1 MDWKSKLQ
9 SYLPIEL
16 AVEFLTPRLAYIK
29 KQWVK
34 LTPAT
39 RALPLHIWR
48 AIINFKNHGLRQ
60 AAALSYYAV
69 FSVFPLTL
77 LLAVA
82 ISSILGPTVAEQ
94 QIVDAARL
102 FLPEEEQTIE
112 LIQDSVAQSL
122 EQGSSFGLIALVG
135 LIWSALGLFSNLTTA
150 LDIIFQVPSSRS
162 MWRQRMLA
170 FFMTFILIF
179 LVAISFV
186 TSGILRL
193 IDALLLT
200 NPSVWITIGT
210 FFLPLGLNMVIFVLL
225 FRYVPSRYVHW
236 DAVWPAAILGAIG
249 LKLLETLFIW
259 YLTNFGNYQIVYGS
273 IGVAIVLLLWAFLTA
288 SVFLLSAELC
298 SQLNLWLISQ
308 EESQRL
314 QVFRGNNF
322 LQLPAEIPPPI

>member
-9 SYLPIEL
+9 WYLPIEL
-16 AVEFLTPRLAYIK
+16 AMEFLAPRFAYVK
-29 KQWVK
+29 KQWMK
-34 LTPAT
+34 LNPAT

-135 LIWSALGLFSNLTTA
+135 LIWSALGLFSNLTTS

-225 FRYVPSRYVHW
+225 FRYVPSRHVNW
-236 DAVWPAAILGAIG
+236 DAVWPAAIFGAIG
-249 LKLLETLFIW
+249 LKSLETLFVW

-288 SVFLLSAELC
+288 SVFLISAELC
-298 SQLNLWLISQ
+298 SQLNLWLTAQ